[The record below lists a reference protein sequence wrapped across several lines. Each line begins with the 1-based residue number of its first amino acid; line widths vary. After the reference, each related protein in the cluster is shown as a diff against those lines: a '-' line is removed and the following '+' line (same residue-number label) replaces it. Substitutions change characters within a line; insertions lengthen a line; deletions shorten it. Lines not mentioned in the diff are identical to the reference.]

1 MLIFKI
7 KSSNSQP
14 QFYRVSH
21 PLPSLM
27 SWKERESVNK
37 ITQSSVCSMDKDLA
51 LSIMYENLQLI
62 IIWVWKGLKKSL

>member
-1 MLIFKI
+1 
-7 KSSNSQP
+7 
-14 QFYRVSH
+14 
-21 PLPSLM
+21 M

-51 LSIMYENLQLI
+51 LSIMYENLMLV